1 MKTNSKNKLVGMIPV
16 ITIIPIVMILV
27 GLKLMGIVNISWAT
41 LGIIVGI
48 LCIPLIIVIL
58 IFAGLLVFLLFAFI
72 CKLFSK

>member
-1 MKTNSKNKLVGMIPV
+1 MKTNSKNKLA
-16 ITIIPIVMILV
+16 ITIPIISIVMILV
-27 GLKLMGIVNISWAT
+27 GLKLMGILNISWAT

-58 IFAGLLVFLLFAFI
+58 IFAVLLVFLLFTFI

>member
-1 MKTNSKNKLVGMIPV
+1 MKTNSKNKLA
-16 ITIIPIVMILV
+16 ITIPIVPIMMILV
-27 GLKLMGIVNISWAT
+27 VLKLTGIWNISWST

-58 IFAGLLVFLLFAFI
+58 IFTVLFVFLLFAFI